1 MTPSSAP
8 EIKIAVLEERIDVY
22 ERMMG
27 KIDSAIEKISE
38 NSQNISQMLAIHNEK
53 IDQCNKIDDVILK
66 MVEEMKDDSK
76 EQHEE
81 IKKELNERIDTI
93 EVKVDSLSQFRWRAL
108 GALGLIAF
116 ALSAFPFIKTVY
128 GSLTVQS
135 NTGNIE
141 RAK

>member
-1 MTPSSAP
+1 MTPPPSS

-66 MVEEMKDDSK
+66 MVEEMKEDSK

-81 IKKELNERIDTI
+81 IKKELNERIDMI
-93 EVKVDSLSQFRWRAL
+93 EVKVDSLSQFRWRSL
-108 GALGLIAF
+108 GALGLITF

-128 GSLTVQS
+128 GSLTVQP

-141 RAK
+141 RSK

>member
-1 MTPSSAP
+1 MTPSPSS

-93 EVKVDSLSQFRWRAL
+93 EVKVDGLSKFRWKAL
-108 GALGLIAF
+108 GALGLVTFTLA
-116 ALSAFPFIKTVY
+116 AFPFIKTVY
-128 GSLTVQS
+128 GSLTVQP
-135 NTGNIE
+135 NTGSIE
-141 RAK
+141 RSK